1 LQELI
6 WFSIP
11 GFTIVAAIVA
21 VWPSL
26 TIMQT
31 SPSTDVISTPKVALL
46 VVLVPVV
53 GFIVHQIFRLI
64 FEKWGGFARKS
75 RKVLH
80 HISKVLAPRENIAVP
95 DLKRA
100 FLVWETVF
108 YSDKFPAPFREHD
121 RRSWHFIISFWSIS
135 FSAVIAILICGVGYL
150 YTSPNYLLLGVITVS
165 ELLIGLIFYFKGMST
180 YQSLI
185 DQEIAVVFDNEE
197 IFLTTIKKLKD
208 MK

>member
-21 VWPSL
+21 VWPAWA
-26 TIMQT
+26 IMQID
-31 SPSTDVISTPKVALL
+31 SSSAVVSAPKVALL
-46 VVLVPVV
+46 IVLVPVV

-64 FEKWGGFARKS
+64 FEKKGGFARKS

-80 HISKVLAPRENIAVP
+80 HISKVLAPRENIAVS
-95 DLKRA
+95 DLKSA
-100 FLVWETVF
+100 FLIWETVF
-108 YSDKFPAPFREHD
+108 YSDEFPAAFRDHD
-121 RRSWHFIISFWSIS
+121 RRSWHFIISFWTIS
-135 FSAVIAILICGVGYL
+135 FSAFIAILICIVGYL
-150 YTSPNYLLLGVITVS
+150 FTSPDYLLLGITVL
-165 ELLIGLIFYFKGMST
+165 ELLISPIFYLKGKST

-185 DQEIAVVFDNEE
+185 DQEIAVVYDNEE
-197 IFLTTIKKLKD
+197 IFLTTLKKLKD